1 MCSQKSAG
9 RDDGMVDIGDLKS
22 PDRTGRAGSSPVLGN
37 PGFSRDFF
45 CPNGFPIPLK
55 AKKNAP
61 KNYRCFSTRINKKLE
76 TYFIWL
82 NRPAISFLHS
92 RRLSLS
98 SHSIVLRIEKCLK
111 S

>member
-45 CPNGFPIPLK
+45 CPRGFPIP
-55 AKKNAP
+55 P
-61 KNYRCFSTRINKKLE
+61 
-76 TYFIWL
+76 
-82 NRPAISFLHS
+82 
-92 RRLSLS
+92 
-98 SHSIVLRIEKCLK
+98 
-111 S
+111 